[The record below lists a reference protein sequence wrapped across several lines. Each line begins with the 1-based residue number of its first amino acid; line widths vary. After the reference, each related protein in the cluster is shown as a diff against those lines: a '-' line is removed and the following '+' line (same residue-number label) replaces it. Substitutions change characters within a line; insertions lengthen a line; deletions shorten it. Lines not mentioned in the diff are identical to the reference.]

1 MGGIILGVEK
11 AKKIMMDHFANTARR
26 FGLSELYGYIYGVLF
41 FEDEPLSL
49 GEIAERTGYSLSH
62 VSTALKLLENLGLVK
77 RIKKPGDKRAYYTAI
92 KNIREWRKEA
102 YYKKIEEDVRQT
114 RESLLRALK
123 AIEDDNSE
131 EAIKLRERIEFAL
144 QRNAITERIIH
155 IFLKNEEEKV
165 LRVLLKCLEEKLN
178 GTKT

>member
-1 MGGIILGVEK
+1 MGVEK

-155 IFLKNEEEKV
+155 IFLKNEEEEV
-165 LRVLLKCLEEKLN
+165 LRVLLKCLEERLN

>member
-1 MGGIILGVEK
+1 MGVER

-123 AIEDDNSE
+123 AIEDEDSE

-155 IFLKNEEEKV
+155 IFLKNEEEEV
-165 LRVLLKCLEEKLN
+165 LRVLLKCLEERLN

>member
-1 MGGIILGVEK
+1 MRVGVDE
-11 AKKIMMDHFANTARR
+11 AKRIMMEHFADTARR

-49 GEIAERTGYSLSH
+49 GKIAERTGYSLSH
-62 VSTALKLLENLGLVK
+62 VSTALKLLENIGLVK

-114 RESLLRALK
+114 RKSLLKALE
-123 AIEDDNSE
+123 AIGDDESE
-131 EAIKLRERIEFAL
+131 EAVKIKERIEFSL
-144 QRNAITERIIH
+144 QRNAITERIIN
-155 IFLKNEEEKV
+155 IFLKKEEEKV
-165 LRVLLKCLEEKLN
+165 LRVLLECLEEKLN
-178 GTKT
+178 TT

>member
-1 MGGIILGVEK
+1 MGVDE
-11 AKKIMMDHFANTARR
+11 AKRIMMEHFADTARR

-49 GEIAERTGYSLSH
+49 GKIAERTGYSLSH
-62 VSTALKLLENLGLVK
+62 VSTALKLLENIGLVK

-114 RESLLRALK
+114 RKSLLKALE
-123 AIEDDNSE
+123 AIGDDESE
-131 EAIKLRERIEFAL
+131 EAVKIKERIEFSL
-144 QRNAITERIIH
+144 QRNAITERIIN

-165 LRVLLKCLEEKLN
+165 LRVLLECLEEKLN
-178 GTKT
+178 TT

>member
-1 MGGIILGVEK
+1 VGVDE
-11 AKKIMMDHFANTARR
+11 AKRIMMEHFADTARR

-49 GEIAERTGYSLSH
+49 GKIAERTGYSLSH
-62 VSTALKLLENLGLVK
+62 VSTALKLLENIGLVK

-114 RESLLRALK
+114 RKSLLKALE
-123 AIEDDNSE
+123 AIGDDESE
-131 EAIKLRERIEFAL
+131 EAVKIKERIEFSL
-144 QRNAITERIIH
+144 QRNAITERIIN

-165 LRVLLKCLEEKLN
+165 LRVLLECLEEKLN
-178 GTKT
+178 TT

>member
-1 MGGIILGVEK
+1 MRVGVDE
-11 AKKIMMDHFANTARR
+11 AKRIMMEHFADTARR

-49 GEIAERTGYSLSH
+49 GKIAERTGYSLSH
-62 VSTALKLLENLGLVK
+62 VSTALKLLENIGLVK

-114 RESLLRALK
+114 RKNLLK
-123 AIEDDNSE
+123 ALEAIGDDESE
-131 EAIKLRERIEFAL
+131 EAMKIKERIEFSL
-144 QRNAITERIIH
+144 QRNAITERIIN

-165 LRVLLKCLEEKLN
+165 LRVLLECLEEKLN
-178 GTKT
+178 NI

>member
-1 MGGIILGVEK
+1 MKVGVDE
-11 AKKIMMDHFANTARR
+11 AKRIMMEHFADTARR

-49 GEIAERTGYSLSH
+49 GKIAKRTGYSLSH
-62 VSTALKLLENLGLVK
+62 VSTALKLLENIGLVK

-114 RESLLRALK
+114 RKSLLKALE
-123 AIEDDNSE
+123 AIGDDESE
-131 EAIKLRERIEFAL
+131 EAVKIKERIEFSL
-144 QRNAITERIIH
+144 QRNAITERIIN

-165 LRVLLKCLEEKLN
+165 LRVLLECLEEKLN
-178 GTKT
+178 TT

>member
-1 MGGIILGVEK
+1 MGVEK
-11 AKKIMMDHFANTARR
+11 AKQIMMDHFANTARR

-49 GEIAERTGYSLSH
+49 GDIAERTGYSLSH

-123 AIEDDNSE
+123 AIEGDNSE

-155 IFLKNEEEKV
+155 IFLKNEEEEV
-165 LRVLLKCLEEKLN
+165 LRVLLKCLEERLR

>member
-1 MGGIILGVEK
+1 MRVGVDE
-11 AKKIMMDHFANTARR
+11 AKRIMMEHFANTARR

-49 GEIAERTGYSLSH
+49 GKIAERTGYSLSH
-62 VSTALKLLENLGLVK
+62 VSTALKLLENIGLVK

-114 RESLLRALK
+114 RKSLLKALE
-123 AIEDDNSE
+123 AIGDDESE
-131 EAIKLRERIEFAL
+131 EAVKIKERIEFSL
-144 QRNAITERIIH
+144 QRNAITERIIN

-165 LRVLLKCLEEKLN
+165 LRVLLECLEEKLN
-178 GTKT
+178 TT

>member
-1 MGGIILGVEK
+1 MGVDE
-11 AKKIMMDHFANTARR
+11 AKRIMMEHFADTARR

-49 GEIAERTGYSLSH
+49 GKIAERTGYSLSH
-62 VSTALKLLENLGLVK
+62 VSTALKLLENIGLVK

-114 RESLLRALK
+114 RKNLLK
-123 AIEDDNSE
+123 ALEAIGDDESE
-131 EAIKLRERIEFAL
+131 EAMKIKERIEFSL
-144 QRNAITERIIH
+144 QRNAITERIIN
-155 IFLKNEEEKV
+155 IFLKNEEEKF
-165 LRVLLKCLEEKLN
+165 
-178 GTKT
+178 

>member
-1 MGGIILGVEK
+1 
-11 AKKIMMDHFANTARR
+11 
-26 FGLSELYGYIYGVLF
+26 LSELYGYIYGVLF

-49 GEIAERTGYSLSH
+49 GKIAERTGYSLSH
-62 VSTALKLLENLGLVK
+62 VSTALKLLENIGLVK

-114 RESLLRALK
+114 RKSLLKALE
-123 AIEDDNSE
+123 AIGDDESE
-131 EAIKLRERIEFAL
+131 EAVKIKERIEFSL
-144 QRNAITERIIH
+144 QRNAITERIIN

-165 LRVLLKCLEEKLN
+165 LRVLLECLEEKLN
-178 GTKT
+178 TT

>member
-1 MGGIILGVEK
+1 M
-11 AKKIMMDHFANTARR
+11 
-26 FGLSELYGYIYGVLF
+26 LF

-49 GEIAERTGYSLSH
+49 GKIAKRTGYSLSH
-62 VSTALKLLENLGLVK
+62 VSTALKLLENIGLVK

-114 RESLLRALK
+114 RKSLLKALE
-123 AIEDDNSE
+123 AIGDDESE
-131 EAIKLRERIEFAL
+131 EAVKIKERIEFSL
-144 QRNAITERIIH
+144 QRNAITERIIN

-165 LRVLLKCLEEKLN
+165 LRVLLECLEEKLN
-178 GTKT
+178 TT

>member
-1 MGGIILGVEK
+1 MRVGVDE
-11 AKKIMMDHFANTARR
+11 AKRIMMEHFADTARR

-49 GEIAERTGYSLSH
+49 GKIAERTGYSLSH
-62 VSTALKLLENLGLVK
+62 VSTALKLLENIGLVK

-114 RESLLRALK
+114 RKSLLKALE
-123 AIEDDNSE
+123 AIGNDESE
-131 EAIKLRERIEFAL
+131 EAVKIKERIEFSL
-144 QRNAITERIIH
+144 QRNAITERIIN

-165 LRVLLKCLEEKLN
+165 LRVLLECLEEKLN
-178 GTKT
+178 TT

>member
-1 MGGIILGVEK
+1 MRVGVDE
-11 AKKIMMDHFANTARR
+11 AKRIMMEHFADTARR

-49 GEIAERTGYSLSH
+49 GKIAERTGYSLSH
-62 VSTALKLLENLGLVK
+62 VSTALKLLENIGLVK

-114 RESLLRALK
+114 RKSLLKALE
-123 AIEDDNSE
+123 AIGDDESE
-131 EAIKLRERIEFAL
+131 EAVKIKERIEFSL
-144 QRNAITERIIH
+144 QRNAITERIIS

-165 LRVLLKCLEEKLN
+165 LRVLLECLEEKLN
-178 GTKT
+178 TT

>member
-1 MGGIILGVEK
+1 MRVGVDE
-11 AKKIMMDHFANTARR
+11 AKRIMMEHFADTARR

-49 GEIAERTGYSLSH
+49 GKIAERTGYSLSH
-62 VSTALKLLENLGLVK
+62 VSTALKLLENIGLVK

-114 RESLLRALK
+114 RKSLLKALE
-123 AIEDDNSE
+123 AIGDDESE
-131 EAIKLRERIEFAL
+131 EAVKIKERIEFSL
-144 QRNAITERIIH
+144 QRNAITERIIN

-165 LRVLLKCLEEKLN
+165 LRVLLECLEEKLN
-178 GTKT
+178 TT

>member
-1 MGGIILGVEK
+1 MRVGVDE
-11 AKKIMMDHFANTARR
+11 AKRIMMEHFADTARR

-49 GEIAERTGYSLSH
+49 GKSAERTGYSLSH
-62 VSTALKLLENLGLVK
+62 VSTALKLLENIGLVK

-114 RESLLRALK
+114 RKSLLKALE
-123 AIEDDNSE
+123 AIGDDESE
-131 EAIKLRERIEFAL
+131 EAVKIKERIEFSL
-144 QRNAITERIIH
+144 QRNAITERIIN

-165 LRVLLKCLEEKLN
+165 LRVLLECLEEKLN
-178 GTKT
+178 TT

>member
-1 MGGIILGVEK
+1 MGVDE
-11 AKKIMMDHFANTARR
+11 AKRIMMEHFADTARR

-49 GEIAERTGYSLSH
+49 GKIAERTGYSLSH
-62 VSTALKLLENLGLVK
+62 VSTALKLLENIGLVK

-114 RESLLRALK
+114 RKNLLK
-123 AIEDDNSE
+123 ALEAIGDDESE
-131 EAIKLRERIEFAL
+131 EAMKIKERIEFSL
-144 QRNAITERIIH
+144 QRNAITERIIN

-165 LRVLLKCLEEKLN
+165 LRVLLECLEEKLN
-178 GTKT
+178 NI